1 MTLVDTQ
8 LRTKRMVYDKLF
20 LTLYKT
26 TMEWSV
32 TNCQFHSLTSIVY
45 IFSINRYSEDT
56 LETDE
61 Q

>member
-1 MTLVDTQ
+1 MSLEDTQ

-32 TNCQFHSLTSIVY
+32 TNCQCHSLTSIVY
-45 IFSINRYSEDT
+45 IFSINRHSEDT